1 MRIRRTASS
10 DGTGKYAFDLEQG
23 LQMEAAFFKVPGRER
38 PNIACVS
45 TQVGCAVGC
54 VFCAAAKTP
63 FFRNLS
69 KEEMLFE
76 ISTIINDHLKDGVLQ
91 EGFEVSFMG
100 LGEPLANLKNLTA
113 TIKDIGLQ
121 YPEITRVSISTAGPA
136 RRIDALTEQMPI
148 FPTIHLQI
156 SLHATKDN
164 IRQVLV
170 PHAPETIANLLDA
183 GRRFH
188 EKTKD
193 QIFVNYVLLQGINDS
208 AEDASWLAKLDPN
221 VFLVKISALNSV
233 AGLPSHLTAASMER
247 IQSFSAAL
255 SKQGARHKIFVGDG
269 LDVQASCGQLAAR
282 PRELVVSTSQES

>member
-1 MRIRRTASS
+1 MRIRRTASN

-100 LGEPLANLKNLTA
+100 LG
-113 TIKDIGLQ
+113 
-121 YPEITRVSISTAGPA
+121 
-136 RRIDALTEQMPI
+136 
-148 FPTIHLQI
+148 
-156 SLHATKDN
+156 
-164 IRQVLV
+164 
-170 PHAPETIANLLDA
+170 
-183 GRRFH
+183 
-188 EKTKD
+188 
-193 QIFVNYVLLQGINDS
+193 
-208 AEDASWLAKLDPN
+208 
-221 VFLVKISALNSV
+221 
-233 AGLPSHLTAASMER
+233 
-247 IQSFSAAL
+247 
-255 SKQGARHKIFVGDG
+255 
-269 LDVQASCGQLAAR
+269 
-282 PRELVVSTSQES
+282 